1 MAGSRPEAKAKRD
14 KKKTALLIVIGD
26 VGDDDEGQSRKC
38 TRIDINTDVKGVFAV
53 MPDADRIE
61 LGIDAL
67 LLWNVIGFCG
77 KKKNFCLRAPA
88 S

>member
-14 KKKTALLIVIGD
+14 KKKTALLIIWRC
-26 VGDDDEGQSRKC
+26 GDDDEGQSRKC

-67 LLWNVIGFCG
+67 LLWNVMRFCEE
-77 KKKNFCLRAPA
+77 KKRTFV
-88 S
+88 